1 MDVFIDEEALL
12 ANHFEQRWSQS
23 HGLSIHEKM
32 GSGHHGLSISKPDNG
47 THLCFWLMFILYL
60 QETNCLDQC
69 LYFSSGDMWAHTTT
83 FQSIQCQMPNPM
95 FQLKGGA
102 TQTKLSQTHP
112 RSHGKKTVVPRTI
125 GWPDA
130 FPPVFITPRI
140 SLFCRFS
147 AGWPGLQACTKRIKL
162 SSNLKDKQPTQKSNG
177 QFLYQCLRFFG
188 GESFRD
194 LVTPDFFE
202 KILRSMIFLFNSLKK
217 IPKRKCPWEKTN

>member
-1 MDVFIDEEALL
+1 
-12 ANHFEQRWSQS
+12 
-23 HGLSIHEKM
+23 M

-47 THLCFWLMFILYL
+47 THLCFWLMFILYH

-95 FQLKGGA
+95 FDAFQIKSAQRRCNLNEMKP
-102 TQTKLSQTHP
+102 TLSLPNTPQ
-112 RSHGKKTVVPRTI
+112 SNSKKTVVTRII
-125 GWPDA
+125 GWPD
-130 FPPVFITPRI
+130 FTPRI

-177 QFLYQCLRFFG
+177 QFLYQCFEIFLG
-188 GESFRD
+188 EESFRD
-194 LVTPDFFE
+194 LVLET
-202 KILRSMIFLFNSLKK
+202 SL
-217 IPKRKCPWEKTN
+217 TNIEIHDCFV